1 MQPCRSSNSFGP
13 ERSGPTAPGLATP
26 ATGPAA
32 WPDGTA
38 PEPIGRGWRRLLQT
52 GVGLLLG
59 LALLAVPGVAT
70 AQMPGRSAA
79 PLPGRVGL
87 ASFYGARH
95 QGRITASGR
104 RFDARAL
111 TAASHSLPLGTR
123 VRVTALATGRS
134 VVVTITDRMDA
145 RRRVLDL
152 SRRAAQDLGI
162 LRRGVAMVAIG
173 PV

>member
-1 MQPCRSSNSFGP
+1 M
-13 ERSGPTAPGLATP
+13 APASAAAVGNGTEPVGL
-26 ATGPAA
+26 GRFLY
-32 WPDGTA
+32 DGV
-38 PEPIGRGWRRLLQT
+38 RRAGAGLML
-52 GVGLLLG
+52 GVGLLL
-59 LALLAVPGVAT
+59 LCLPSAR
-70 AQMPGRSAA
+70 AQTPTSPPGRI
-79 PLPGRVGL
+79 GL

-95 QGRITASGR
+95 QGRITASGQ
-104 RFDARAL
+104 RFNDRAL

>member
-1 MQPCRSSNSFGP
+1 MQSCRSPNSFGS
-13 ERSGPTAPGLATP
+13 ERSTVASELTASADAGPVALPNGV
-26 ATGPAA
+26 
-32 WPDGTA
+32 A
-38 PEPIGRGWRRLLQT
+38 PEPAGRGWRRLLQT
-52 GVGLLLG
+52 GVGLALG

-70 AQMPGRSAA
+70 AQMPGPSAA
-79 PLPGRVGL
+79 PLPGRIGL

-162 LRRGVAMVAIG
+162 LRRGVAMVVIG

>member
-26 ATGPAA
+26 AAGPVA